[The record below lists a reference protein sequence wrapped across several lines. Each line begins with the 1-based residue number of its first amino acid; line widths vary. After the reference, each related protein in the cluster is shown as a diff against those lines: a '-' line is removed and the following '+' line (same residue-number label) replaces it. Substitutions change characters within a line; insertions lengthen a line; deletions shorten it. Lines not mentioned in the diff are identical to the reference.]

1 MKCWKR
7 SIVESEMK
15 RRVLDTRQKLR
26 APMSLVKY
34 DSDFRIGQIE
44 RDLKQVNTNHR
55 FKARIRPSLLNRLAG
70 FDVVVGQA

>member
-1 MKCWKR
+1 MKCRKR

-44 RDLKQVNTNHR
+44 RDLKQVNTNHC
-55 FKARIRPSLLNRLAG
+55 FKARIRPYLLNRLAG
-70 FDVVVGQA
+70 FDGVVGQA